1 MRSEDTEKLSFRNL
15 SLIAFGLFLVAFAL
29 IFTGFQVAGKSV
41 HPDKPVA
48 RSAKGDLLRL
58 TIPKM
63 KRVKNVPVFTAASN
77 NERQLDASVIRL
89 KGTGLPWQKQANV
102 YIVGHR
108 LGYPNTGS
116 FLVFYDLNKM
126 RKKDIVVLRDSKN
139 KRYVYKVFRKM
150 IVPPSDLQVTKPIEG
165 KNIVS
170 LQSCTLPTY
179 TKRIVVQA
187 RLVRSNRMEARQP
200 SKAHGGDK
208 SSVTHHQ

>member
-1 MRSEDTEKLSFRNL
+1 MASGLL
-15 SLIAFGLFLVAFAL
+15 LIAFAL
-29 IFTGFQVAGKSV
+29 IFASIQVAGKSI

-48 RSAKGDLLRL
+48 RSSKGDQLRL

-63 KRVKNVPVFTAASN
+63 KRVRNVPVYTAASN
-77 NERQLDASVIRL
+77 DERQLDASVIRL

-126 RKKDIVVLRDSKN
+126 RRNDVVVLRDSKN
-139 KRYVYKVFRKM
+139 ERYIYKVFRKM
-150 IVPPSDLQVTKPIEG
+150 IVPPSDLGVTKPIEG

-179 TKRIVVQA
+179 TRRIIVQA
-187 RLVRSNRMEARQP
+187 RLVRTHRMRPGSSPQARN
-200 SKAHGGDK
+200 AG
-208 SSVTHHQ
+208 VTDHQ